1 MAVIYGLVNVATG
14 RVYVGCTAGKLN
26 KRFREHRCL
35 LNNGKHNEQILQA
48 EWATYGPDAFEIK
61 VLEELA
67 EKATVSQKREA
78 ELKWMR
84 KLEEE
89 GNLYNQNKTAFG
101 FTKEA
106 TLKGIEASR
115 FVGRPVSPEG
125 RLKRR
130 MAQLGI
136 PKNHG
141 AKISA
146 TKRRN
151 RMLRQSDEIV

>member
-1 MAVIYGLVNVATG
+1 MAVIYGLVHVASG
-14 RVYVGCTAGKLN
+14 RTYVGCTAGKLQ

-35 LNNGKHNEQILQA
+35 LNNNKHKEPVLQKEWSIYGSEAFRIEILEQ
-48 EWATYGPDAFEIK
+48 
-61 VLEELA
+61 LEMLA
-67 EKATVSQKREA
+67 PTFRKREA
-78 ELKWMR
+78 ELRWMT
-84 KLEEE
+84 KLESE
-89 GNLYNQNKTAFG
+89 GLLYNLSRVSFAPSP
-101 FTKEA
+101 EA
-106 TLKGIEASR
+106 ARKGIEASR
-115 FVGRPVSPEG
+115 TVGRPVSPEG

-151 RMLRQSDEIV
+151 RILRQSDEIV